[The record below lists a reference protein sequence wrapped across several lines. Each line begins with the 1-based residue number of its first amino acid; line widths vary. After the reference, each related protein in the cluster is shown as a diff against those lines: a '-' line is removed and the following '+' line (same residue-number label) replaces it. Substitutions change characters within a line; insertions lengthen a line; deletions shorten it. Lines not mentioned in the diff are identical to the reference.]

1 MNKDD
6 FYLGGKIMKGL
17 MKLFVTC
24 CIAVTL
30 VACGNTNNTSGSSSD
45 KTFHVGILQLIQHEA
60 LDSATQGFKDALI
73 EKLGDKVVFDEQN
86 ASGDTTNC
94 SLIANQFVSENVD
107 LIFANAT
114 PALQAAVTATDSIP
128 VVATSVT
135 AFKVAL
141 DIKDWNGT
149 TGINATGTSD
159 LAPLDQQAAQVLEVN
174 KDAKKVAIFFCSAEP
189 NSVFQADEIEKHFK
203 DLGLESQRFTFAD
216 SNDIAQVAQAASE
229 WADVVYIPT
238 DNTAAA
244 YATSEQF
251 SKPIVA
257 GEAGLCKAT
266 GAVTI
271 SITYYDIGHR
281 AGEMAYD
288 ILVNGKNPAEMPV
301 EEVTKTQKLFNP
313 QVCEQYNI
321 EVSSDY
327 VDVFK

>member
-1 MNKDD
+1 
-6 FYLGGKIMKGL
+6 MKTL

-24 CIAVTL
+24 CTALSLI
-30 VACGNTNNTSGSSSD
+30 ACGSTNTSSTSTTD

-60 LDSATQGFKDALI
+60 LDSATQGFKDALV

-94 SLIANQFVSENVD
+94 SLIANQFVSESVD

-114 PALQAAVTATDSIP
+114 PALQASVTATDTIP
-128 VVATSVT
+128 IVATSVT

-141 DIKDWNGT
+141 DIKDWTGT

-189 NSVFQADEIEKHFK
+189 NSVFQADEIEKHLK
-203 DLGLESQRFTFAD
+203 DLGIETQRFTFAD
-216 SNDIAQVAQAASE
+216 SNDIAQVAQTASE
-229 WADVVYIPT
+229 WADVIYIPT
-238 DNTAAA
+238 DNTAAT
-244 YATSEQF
+244 YATKEQF

-257 GEAGLCKAT
+257 GEAGICKST

-271 SITYYDIGHR
+271 SITYYDIGRR

-301 EEVTKTQKLFNP
+301 EEVTKTQKLYNP
-313 QVCEQYNI
+313 EVCEEYGI
-321 EVSSDY
+321 EVSSEY
-327 VDVFK
+327 VSVFE

>member
-1 MNKDD
+1 
-6 FYLGGKIMKGL
+6 MKRL
-17 MKLFVTC
+17 FKLFVVC
-24 CIAVTL
+24 CTSLSLIG
-30 VACGNTNNTSGSSSD
+30 CGSGSTGTSDSS

-60 LDSATQGFKDALI
+60 LDSATQGFKDALVD
-73 EKLGDKVVFDEQN
+73 KLGDQVTFDEQN
-86 ASGDTTNC
+86 ASGDTSNC

-114 PALQAAVTATDSIP
+114 PALQAAVTATDTIP

-141 DIKDWNGT
+141 DIKDWTGT

-159 LAPLDQQAAQVLEVN
+159 LAPLDQQAKQVLEIN
-174 KDAKKVAIFFCSAEP
+174 PDAKKVAIFFCSAEP

-203 DLGLESQRFTFAD
+203 DLNIETQRFTFAD
-216 SNDIAQVAQAASE
+216 SNDIAQVAQSASE

-244 YATSEQF
+244 YASSEQF
-251 SKPIVA
+251 SKPVVA
-257 GEAGLCKAT
+257 GEAGLCKAA

-271 SITYYDIGHR
+271 SITYYDIGYR
-281 AGEMAYD
+281 AGEMAVD

-301 EEVTKTQKLFNP
+301 EEVTKTQKLYNP
-313 QVCEQYNI
+313 DVCEKFGI

-327 VDVFK
+327 VSVFDE

>member
-1 MNKDD
+1 
-6 FYLGGKIMKGL
+6 MKRL
-17 MKLFVTC
+17 FKLFVVC
-24 CIAVTL
+24 C
-30 VACGNTNNTSGSSSD
+30 TSLSLIGCGSSSTGTSD
-45 KTFHVGILQLIQHEA
+45 SSKTFHVGILQLIQHEA
-60 LDSATQGFKDALI
+60 LDSATQGFKDALVD
-73 EKLGDKVVFDEQN
+73 KLGDQVTFDEQN
-86 ASGDTTNC
+86 ASGDTSNC

-114 PALQAAVTATDSIP
+114 PALQAAVTATDTIP

-141 DIKDWNGT
+141 NIKDWTGT

-159 LAPLDQQAAQVLEVN
+159 LAPLDQQAKQVLEIN
-174 KDAKKVAIFFCSAEP
+174 PDAKKVAIFFCSAEP

-203 DLGLESQRFTFAD
+203 DLNIETQRFTFAD
-216 SNDIAQVAQAASE
+216 SNDIAQVAQSASE

-244 YATSEQF
+244 YASSEQF
-251 SKPIVA
+251 SKPVVA
-257 GEAGLCKAT
+257 GEAGLCKAA

-271 SITYYDIGHR
+271 SITYYDIGYR
-281 AGEMAYD
+281 AGEMAVD

-301 EEVTKTQKLFNP
+301 EEVTKTQKLYNP
-313 QVCEQYNI
+313 DVCEKFGI

-327 VDVFK
+327 VSVFDE

>member
-1 MNKDD
+1 
-6 FYLGGKIMKGL
+6 MKRL
-17 MKLFVTC
+17 FKLFVVC
-24 CIAVTL
+24 C
-30 VACGNTNNTSGSSSD
+30 TSLSLIGCGSSSTGTSD
-45 KTFHVGILQLIQHEA
+45 SSKTFHVGILQLIQHEA
-60 LDSATQGFKDALI
+60 LDSATQGFKDALVD
-73 EKLGDKVVFDEQN
+73 KLGDQVTFDEQN
-86 ASGDTTNC
+86 ASGDTSNC

-114 PALQAAVTATDSIP
+114 PALQAAATATDTIP

-141 DIKDWNGT
+141 DIKDWTGT

-159 LAPLDQQAAQVLEVN
+159 LAPLDQQAKQVLEIN
-174 KDAKKVAIFFCSAEP
+174 PDAKKVAIFFCSAEP

-203 DLGLESQRFTFAD
+203 DLNIETQRFTFAD
-216 SNDIAQVAQAASE
+216 SNDIAQVAQSASE

-244 YATSEQF
+244 YASSEQF
-251 SKPIVA
+251 SKPVVA
-257 GEAGLCKAT
+257 GEAGLCKAA

-271 SITYYDIGHR
+271 SITYYDIGYR
-281 AGEMAYD
+281 AGEMAVD

-301 EEVTKTQKLFNP
+301 EEVTKTQKLYNP
-313 QVCEQYNI
+313 DVCEKFGI

-327 VDVFK
+327 VSVFDE

>member
-1 MNKDD
+1 
-6 FYLGGKIMKGL
+6 MKRL
-17 MKLFVTC
+17 FKLFVVC
-24 CIAVTL
+24 C
-30 VACGNTNNTSGSSSD
+30 TSLSLIGCGSSSTGTSD
-45 KTFHVGILQLIQHEA
+45 SSKTFHVGILQLIQHEA
-60 LDSATQGFKDALI
+60 LDSATQGFKDALVD
-73 EKLGDKVVFDEQN
+73 KLGDQVTFDEQN

-114 PALQAAVTATDSIP
+114 PALQAAATATDTIP

-141 DIKDWNGT
+141 DIKDWTGT

-159 LAPLDQQAAQVLEVN
+159 LAPLDQQAKQVLEIN
-174 KDAKKVAIFFCSAEP
+174 PDAKKVAIFFCSAEP

-203 DLGLESQRFTFAD
+203 DLNIETQRFTFAD
-216 SNDIAQVAQAASE
+216 SNDIAQVAQSASE

-244 YATSEQF
+244 YASSEQF
-251 SKPIVA
+251 SKPVVA
-257 GEAGLCKAT
+257 GEAGLCKAA

-271 SITYYDIGHR
+271 SITYYDIGYR
-281 AGEMAYD
+281 AGEMAVD

-301 EEVTKTQKLFNP
+301 EEVTKTQKLYNP
-313 QVCEQYNI
+313 DVCEKFGI

-327 VDVFK
+327 VSVFDE

>member
-1 MNKDD
+1 
-6 FYLGGKIMKGL
+6 MKRL

-24 CIAVTL
+24 CTALSL
-30 VACGNTNNTSGSSSD
+30 VACTTGSTTTSTTATD

-60 LDSATQGFKDALI
+60 LDSATQGFKDALV

-114 PALQAAVTATDSIP
+114 PALQAAVTATDTIP

-141 DIKDWNGT
+141 DISDWKGT

-159 LAPLDQQAAQVLEVN
+159 LAPLDQQAAQVLEIQP
-174 KDAKKVAIFFCSAEP
+174 DAKKVAIFFCSAEP

-216 SNDIAQVAQAASE
+216 SNDIAQVSQTASE

-244 YATSEQF
+244 YSSKEQF

-257 GEAGLCKAT
+257 GEAGICKTT

-271 SITYYDIGHR
+271 SITYYDIGFR

-288 ILVNGKNPAEMPV
+288 ILVNGKNPADMPV
-301 EEVTKTQKLFNP
+301 EEVSKTSKLFNP
-313 QVCEQYNI
+313 EVCEEFGI
-321 EVSSDY
+321 EVSDEYTS
-327 VDVFK
+327 VFD